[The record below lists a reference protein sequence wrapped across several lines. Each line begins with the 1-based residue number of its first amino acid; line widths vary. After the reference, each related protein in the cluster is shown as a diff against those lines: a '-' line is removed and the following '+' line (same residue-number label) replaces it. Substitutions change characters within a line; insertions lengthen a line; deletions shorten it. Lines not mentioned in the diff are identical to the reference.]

1 MIDKRWQKFLALVLK
16 RDKFRFFMLPKRD
29 LRAYFAENFFP
40 YRTKNKAATNETN
53 ELFKHR
59 LSIST
64 HTHTETDS
72 HTYGQWDLH

>member
-40 YRTKNKAATNETN
+40 HRTEQGGN
-53 ELFKHR
+53 
-59 LSIST
+59 
-64 HTHTETDS
+64 
-72 HTYGQWDLH
+72 